1 MDTFSACVAFGPL
14 AIYLLLLGA
23 INLSRRPLVVTGVR
37 ETLSLGLALMG
48 LAVVGPMQLFM
59 PQEAAGHFGPLVWL
73 LLASFYLLCLTLV
86 LLLSRP
92 RLVVY
97 NISLESLHAA
107 LNDVARRIDS
117 EAVWAGN
124 ALSLPA
130 ARVHLQVENFAPLS
144 NVSLV
149 ATGDDQSAP
158 GWRRLEYA
166 LRTTLKATAAPGPS
180 HGFWLVVWSLVIL
193 VALGFWIVDDPQT
206 IARGI
211 QRMLQP

>member
-23 INLSRRPLVVTGVR
+23 INLSRRPLVVTGTR

-59 PQEAAGHFGPLVWL
+59 PQQAASHFGPVVWL
-73 LLASFYLLCLTLV
+73 LLVSFYLLCLTLV

-97 NISLESLHAA
+97 NVSLENLHAA
-107 LNDVARRIDS
+107 LNDAARRIDAQ
-117 EAVWAGN
+117 AVWAGQ

-130 ARVHLQVENFAPLS
+130 ARVHLQVDAFAPLS

-149 ATGDDQSAP
+149 ATGDDQSAS
-158 GWRRLEYA
+158 GWRRLEHT
-166 LRTTLKATAAPGPS
+166 LRAGLKETPAAGPS
-180 HGFWLVVWSLVIL
+180 HGFWLVVWSLIIL
-193 VALGFWIVDDPQT
+193 VALGFWILDDPQT

-211 QRMLQP
+211 QRMLRP

>member
-1 MDTFSACVAFGPL
+1 
-14 AIYLLLLGA
+14 
-23 INLSRRPLVVTGVR
+23 
-37 ETLSLGLALMG
+37 
-48 LAVVGPMQLFM
+48 
-59 PQEAAGHFGPLVWL
+59 
-73 LLASFYLLCLTLV
+73 
-86 LLLSRP
+86 
-92 RLVVY
+92 
-97 NISLESLHAA
+97 
-107 LNDVARRIDS
+107 
-117 EAVWAGN
+117 
-124 ALSLPA
+124 
-130 ARVHLQVENFAPLS
+130 LQVENFAPLS